1 MSIHSA
7 DQIGR
12 AINLLDRTEGRN
24 LPAASSAI
32 PSSTTIQKIA
42 SSFFESKSIEPE
54 QGSWLALSDTLSNG
68 SKSITLAQVEE
79 ASLLG
84 LVERLDDL
92 KFAVDTLE
100 NFEGNSSDRRLIATS
115 ITQIE
120 SDISSYIGSSVIQ
133 KSATVRVENGNITSI
148 NNSASFVDGL
158 DLDGADAELVSLATI
173 EISEVDFFNGFHAPD
188 GCPICKGLAAA
199 SENDAITVVE
209 PSTIQSDETPTTRDS
224 SGTSKTTKGN
234 SGTDYID
241 PLVKGPVWNL
251 SANEKLSYSFYLG
264 DSVVDYASGYPGLES
279 ASYSDDA
286 APLNATQQAEMRAVY
301 STYSNFAPFDFEEV
315 TETSSGNVVGDLRV
329 AYITN
334 PAQKSGAAA
343 FAYYP
348 NSGVTGGDTWYVV
361 NGVQSVDGGFTD
373 NLTFAENTMGRRRA
387 FHEIGHSI
395 GLSHP
400 HEGSQS
406 DETLIGNGLVDDQR
420 TTVMSYNNS
429 VNNKIYYNNNGSLAS
444 KQTFANTPMIYDIA
458 AVEYL
463 YGSITDANLGDTTYT
478 ITNHQQIQSIVDSGG
493 TDTLDISGVL
503 HKSIVDL
510 TPGSLSD
517 IGYATEAEQEAYW
530 ATQGFTLSA
539 VQSSISSYDLFTA
552 EDNFGI
558 AFSAII
564 ENVIGSAGDD
574 TITGNTANNQ
584 ITGGA
589 GDDTINGGDG
599 DDTIVFSGLKA
610 DYTISGT
617 GTITVADGT
626 SGRDGTDTITNA
638 EFLKFSD
645 VTYSVSSGMATGNSG
660 GGVVNTATG
669 SATFTEV
676 LTTGSGMIKTDSNTA
691 TGSATFTEVVVAGSD
706 KVSSGGSYLR
716 AAAGNLSG
724 PHGMGSMAG
733 MLALFGNTASSAI
746 SSASDSVSQM
756 RTSLSSIQQNVA
768 NAQSNSL
775 AASRSSNNTREL
787 IASLQ
792 ANANQSQSAHSAI
805 NAEYVNRLL
814 AT

>member
-1 MSIHSA
+1 
-7 DQIGR
+7 
-12 AINLLDRTEGRN
+12 
-24 LPAASSAI
+24 
-32 PSSTTIQKIA
+32 
-42 SSFFESKSIEPE
+42 
-54 QGSWLALSDTLSNG
+54 
-68 SKSITLAQVEE
+68 
-79 ASLLG
+79 
-84 LVERLDDL
+84 
-92 KFAVDTLE
+92 
-100 NFEGNSSDRRLIATS
+100 
-115 ITQIE
+115 
-120 SDISSYIGSSVIQ
+120 
-133 KSATVRVENGNITSI
+133 
-148 NNSASFVDGL
+148 
-158 DLDGADAELVSLATI
+158 
-173 EISEVDFFNGFHAPD
+173 
-188 GCPICKGLAAA
+188 
-199 SENDAITVVE
+199 
-209 PSTIQSDETPTTRDS
+209 
-224 SGTSKTTKGN
+224 
-234 SGTDYID
+234 
-241 PLVKGPVWNL
+241 
-251 SANEKLSYSFYLG
+251 
-264 DSVVDYASGYPGLES
+264 
-279 ASYSDDA
+279 
-286 APLNATQQAEMRAVY
+286 
-301 STYSNFAPFDFEEV
+301 
-315 TETSSGNVVGDLRV
+315 
-329 AYITN
+329 
-334 PAQKSGAAA
+334 
-343 FAYYP
+343 
-348 NSGVTGGDTWYVV
+348 
-361 NGVQSVDGGFTD
+361 
-373 NLTFAENTMGRRRA
+373 MGRRRA

-406 DETLIGNGLVDDQR
+406 DETLLGNGLVDDQR

-599 DDTIVFSGLKA
+599 DDTIVFSGMKA

-617 GTITVADGT
+617 GTITVADGN

-645 VTYSVSSGMATGNSG
+645 ITYNLSSGGTISTTTNE
-660 GGVVNTATG
+660 VLNPVTG
-669 SATFTEV
+669 SAIFSSIIEA
-676 LTTGSGMIKTDSNTA
+676 GSGSGTLKTDSNA
-691 TGSATFTEVVVAGSD
+691 KTGSAIFTEIITAGSE
-706 KVSSGGSYLR
+706 KKSSGSSYMM
-716 AAAGNLSG
+716 AALSNIPGLSG

-756 RTSLSSIQQNVA
+756 RSSLSSIQQNVA
-768 NAQSNSL
+768 NAQS
-775 AASRSSNNTREL
+775 ASIATSQSSNNTREL

-792 ANANQSQSAHSAI
+792 ANANQSRSAHSAI